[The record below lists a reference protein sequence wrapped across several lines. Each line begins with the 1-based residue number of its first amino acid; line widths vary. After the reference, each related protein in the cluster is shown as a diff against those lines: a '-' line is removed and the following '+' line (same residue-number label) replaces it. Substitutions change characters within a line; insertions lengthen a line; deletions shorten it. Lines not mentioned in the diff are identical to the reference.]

1 MQSSATPPIKSN
13 LRLLIAAMV
22 IAACF
27 VMGGMLYVMQLSKHI
42 ADTHTYLETAS
53 EHIIADMSEAHLW
66 LEEVLAVDNAQDK
79 QLIFDRFANI
89 EKNFKTLQSLGLH
102 QHLFLTHDELK
113 PLPKLIQ
120 QALHTFQQ
128 LKNTAQYRLAHA
140 QSSAVGSPS
149 DATYDKLFKQFN
161 TQASEIRSV
170 LQASLATHNQHL
182 ADVQTWVLLLS
193 LLIML
198 ATSWLITALFFK
210 QRQNFE
216 RILNAEQ
223 EQHAMEDKYRA
234 LIEQSPFAIQIM
246 SPDGEIIQVNQSW
259 QDIWQSTKEE
269 LKDYNIFHD
278 DVLKESAVFEDIKRG
293 FSGQHVVTPVVNL
306 NPNEVEST
314 SPWKN
319 HFVRIHLY
327 PILDNHGQLEQIVL
341 IYADV
346 SDTYQQQAFQIGQAK
361 VLEQIASNES
371 SLDDVFNELI
381 PFVEKL
387 SPKVACTLLLVDEGG
402 QHLVGGIGPSLN
414 PDYLEAINGLAIGPK
429 AGSCGTAAFT
439 KQPVIVSDIST
450 DPLWKDYKDIALEFN
465 IRACWSQPILDTS
478 GEVLGT
484 FAMYCDQPCQPQQ
497 SDLDLLSRV
506 SQLARN
512 AIVHKRVLTHLISS
526 KEALKE
532 AQKLAHMGS
541 WERDLHHNRFT
552 CSEEIYHIF
561 ELGKHDDA
569 CDYQT
574 LLDRIHPEDVEDV
587 ASVYQQ
593 ALTSHQ
599 PCEIDYRLLLDEQR
613 IKYVHSKLEA
623 LYDNYDNP
631 IKVMGIVQDMTEL
644 VEAQKEKEIN
654 LSKMEHVQRLES
666 LGVLAGGIAHDFN
679 NILTAIMGNVALA
692 SHQLPE
698 TSPANTYIEQIT
710 QASQKA
716 ANLCKQMLA
725 YSGKGKFVV
734 KPINLSELV
743 DELSQLLK
751 VTIAK
756 NVVLRLDLSKQL
768 PPIDADVTQMQQVI
782 MNLVINAAEAIGQNS
797 GSISI
802 ATGVTSIDKAYLAET
817 FIDEDLEEG
826 QYIYLEV
833 SDTGCG
839 MDEETHAKIF
849 EPFFT
854 TKFTGRGLGM
864 AAILGIVRGHKG
876 AIKSYSELNKGTTFK
891 VFFPRSKE
899 ASVPISLDEKIKE
912 SWHSQGVVL
921 VIDDEETIRE
931 VAVSMLKDMGLEAL
945 TAADG
950 IEGVEIFKHHHEDID
965 AVLLD
970 MTMPRMGGEDTFS
983 ALRRIDPDVKV
994 ILSSGY
1000 NEQDA
1005 TNRFAG
1011 KGLAGFLQKPYTP
1024 EQLATQLAKIF
1035 DKT

>member
-1 MQSSATPPIKSN
+1 MRSSIPPVKNNI
-13 LRLLIAAMV
+13 RLLIAAML

-27 VMGGMLYVMQLSKHI
+27 VIGGMLYVMQLSQHI
-42 ADTHTYLETAS
+42 ANTHTYLETAS
-53 EHIIADMSEAHLW
+53 EHIIADMNEAHLW
-66 LEEVLAVDNAQDK
+66 LEEVLAVDNTEDK
-79 QLIFDRFANI
+79 QLIFNRFANI
-89 EKNFKTLQSLGLH
+89 EKNFNSLQFLGLH

-120 QALHTFQQ
+120 QALHTFRQ

-149 DATYDKLFKQFN
+149 DEAYDKLFKQFN
-161 TQASEIRSV
+161 MQAFSIRSI
-170 LQASLATHNQHL
+170 LEASLNTHNQHL
-182 ADVQTWVLLLS
+182 KTVQTWILFLS

-198 ATSWLITALFFK
+198 AVSWLIATLFFR
-210 QRQNFE
+210 QRQHFE
-216 RILNAEQ
+216 QALRAEQ

-246 SPDGEIIQVNQSW
+246 TPDGKVIQVNPSW
-259 QDIWQSTKEE
+259 QALWQTTKDD

-278 DVLKESAVFEDIKRG
+278 DILKESSVFEDIKRG
-293 FSGQHVVTPVVNL
+293 FSGESVITPVVNF
-306 NPNEVEST
+306 NPHDLESRL
-314 SPWKN
+314 PWKN
-319 HFVRIHLY
+319 RFVRIHLY
-327 PILDNHGQLEQIVL
+327 PVLGMHEQLEQVVL

-346 SDTYQQQAFQIGQAK
+346 SDTYQQQAFQAGQARILEHIANNETSLK
-361 VLEQIASNES
+361 DVLT
-371 SLDDVFNELI
+371 ELI
-381 PFVEKL
+381 LLVEKL
-387 SPKVACTLLLVDEGG
+387 DPKVMCTILLVDDGK
-402 QHLVGGIGPSLN
+402 QHLAHGIGPSLH
-414 PDYLEAINGLAIGPK
+414 PDYLEAINGLSIGAK

-439 KQPVIVSDIST
+439 KQLVIVSDIST
-450 DPLWKDYKDIALEFN
+450 DPLWEDYKDTALEFG
-465 IRACWSQPILDTS
+465 IHACWSQPIMDIS

-484 FAMYCDQPCQPQQ
+484 FAMYCKQICSPQQ
-497 SDLDLLSRV
+497 SDLDLLSRA

-512 AIVHKRVLTHLISS
+512 AIVHKRALAHLISS

-541 WERDLHHNRFT
+541 WERDLRHDSFT
-552 CSEEIYHIF
+552 CSEEMYHIF
-561 ELGKHDDA
+561 ELDKHDNA

-574 LLDRIHPEDVEDV
+574 LLDRIHPEDFEHVE
-587 ASVYQQ
+587 SVYRQ
-593 ALTSHQ
+593 ALKSHQ
-599 PCEIDYRLLLDEQR
+599 PCEVDYRLLLDKQR
-613 IKYVHSKLEA
+613 IKYIHSKLEA
-623 LYDNYDNP
+623 FYDYHSHP

-654 LSKMEHVQRLES
+654 LAKMEHVQRLES

-679 NILTAIMGNVALA
+679 NILTTIMGNAGLA
-692 SHQLPE
+692 SHHLPE
-698 TSPANTYIEQIT
+698 TSPANTYIEHIT

-751 VTIAK
+751 VTIPK

-782 MNLVINAAEAIGQNS
+782 MNLVINAAEAIGDCS
-797 GSISI
+797 GSVSI

-817 FIDEDLEEG
+817 FVDEDLEEG
-826 QYIYLEV
+826 QYVYLEV

-839 MDEETHAKIF
+839 MDEETHARIF

-899 ASVPISLDEKIKE
+899 ASVPISLDNKIKE

-931 VAVSMLKDMGLEAL
+931 VAVSMCHDMGLKTL

-950 IEGVEIFKHHHEDID
+950 IEGVEIFKRHHKDID
-965 AVLLD
+965 VVLLD

-983 ALRRIDPDVKV
+983 ALCRIDPDVKV

-1011 KGLAGFLQKPYTP
+1011 KGLAGFLQKPYSP